1 MSGQSSKNEG
11 PGSAAFGRLR
21 HPHSGSSNGRV
32 VPAAYPPPVDSQKE
46 FVKRGLDSEDELI
59 EVGVAIVGGGTAGLA
74 CANRLLQL
82 LGDDPETMERLG
94 EVPVAVIE
102 KAKTCGGHNLS
113 GAVMRPG
120 PLQELFPELTREQWR
135 QEGFAFGEVK
145 KESVYVLPSA
155 KTKIRIPPPPPQHNH
170 GNEVISVSALARYQ
184 QRVAEEAGAY
194 ILTET
199 AATQLIVED
208 GRVVGVRS
216 GDKGRGK
223 DGEPLSNFEPGTDI
237 KAQATVLAEGC
248 WGHITGAAIKEF
260 DLAAGRE
267 PQVWELGVKEVWK
280 VTKPLDR
287 VIHTLAGWPL
297 KISAKYGQ
305 IGGSWIY
312 PMKNEKTGEDLVSI
326 GFIIDLDYADA
337 TTSAH
342 DLLQE
347 IKTHPLFKGIL
358 EGGERVAWGA
368 KALPAG
374 GYWAMP
380 KLSMPGALLV
390 GDAAG
395 IMNLASLKGVHYA
408 IKSGMLAAESI
419 YAALKRGDSSLESYE
434 QVVEDSIIGKD
445 LWEQRNTRQPFQKG
459 LIRGGPLVNLMIA
472 TKGRF
477 PGGRWA
483 LHRNDAKPMF
493 IGKTK
498 DSYPKPDGKYTF
510 DKLSSVFIT
519 GNATRDDAPNHIRV
533 QKHVPREVAETWR
546 WMCPAG
552 VYEIPEDG
560 EGGNESG
567 VVDVIVNYTNCVQ
580 CGAITAKG
588 GRLTTPEGGD
598 GPLYQIL

>member
-1 MSGQSSKNEG
+1 
-11 PGSAAFGRLR
+11 
-21 HPHSGSSNGRV
+21 
-32 VPAAYPPPVDSQKE
+32 VDSQKE
-46 FVKRGLDSEDELI
+46 FVKRGLDAEDELI

-82 LGDDPETMERLG
+82 LADDPETLERLG

-102 KAKTCGGHNLS
+102 KAKTCGGHSLS

-120 PLQELFPELTREQWR
+120 PLEELFPDLTREDWR
-135 QEGFAFGEVK
+135 KEGFAFGEVK
-145 KESVYVLPSA
+145 KEAIYILPNG
-155 KTKIRIPPPPPQHNH
+155 KTKLRIPPPPPQRNH

-184 QRVAEEAGAY
+184 QRQAEEAGAY

-199 AATQLIVED
+199 SATQLIVDD
-208 GRVVGVRS
+208 GPPTRVVGVRS

-260 DLAAGRE
+260 DLADGRE

-280 VTKPLDR
+280 VSKPLDR

-312 PMKNEKTGEDLVSI
+312 PLKDEKTGDDLVSI
-326 GFIIDLDYADA
+326 GFIVDLDYADA

-342 DLLQE
+342 DLLQQ

-358 EGGERVAWGA
+358 EGGERIAWGA

-380 KLSMPGALLV
+380 KVSMPGAVLV

-419 YAALKRGDSSLESYE
+419 YAALKRGESSFADYE

-459 LIRGGPLVNLMIA
+459 LIKGGPLVNLMIA

-477 PGGRWA
+477 PGGRWS

-519 GNATRDDAPNHIRV
+519 GNATRDDAPNHIRI
-533 QKHVPREVAETWR
+533 QKHVPRELAETWK

-560 EGGNESG
+560 EGGDESG
-567 VVDVIVNYTNCVQ
+567 DVDVIVNYTNCVQ

-588 GRLTTPEGGD
+588 GRLTVPEGGD

>member
-1 MSGQSSKNEG
+1 MSGHN
-11 PGSAAFGRLR
+11 
-21 HPHSGSSNGRV
+21 GSSNGRV
-32 VPAAYPPPVDSQKE
+32 VPAAYPPPVDSQRE
-46 FVKRGLDSEDELI
+46 FVKRGLDAEDELI

-145 KESVYVLPSA
+145 KESVYVLPNS
-155 KTKIRIPPPPPQHNH
+155 KTKLRIPPPPPQHNH

-419 YAALKRGDSSLESYE
+419 YAALKRGDSTLESYE

-493 IGKTK
+493 IGNTK

-560 EGGNESG
+560 EGGDESG
-567 VVDVIVNYTNCVQ
+567 MVDVIVNYTNCVQ